1 MILAISFSNEEKTN
15 TVKNKAVT
23 EHVVN
28 RSLKSLSIPTFRDVF
43 ARRCRRLPDPSDLM
57 KAKYF
62 VLEALPGLT
71 MIKDDVLLSN

>member
-1 MILAISFSNEEKTN
+1 MKRKQ

-23 EHVVN
+23 EHGVN
-28 RSLKSLSIPTFRDVF
+28 KCLKIRLLIPTFRDVF

-62 VLEALPGLT
+62 ASEALPGLT
-71 MIKDDVLLSN
+71 VIKDDVL

>member
-1 MILAISFSNEEKTN
+1 MTLAISFSNEEKKN

-23 EHVVN
+23 EHGVN
-28 RSLKSLSIPTFRDVF
+28 RCLKRLLIPTFRDVF

-62 VLEALPGLT
+62 ALEALPGLT
-71 MIKDDVLLSN
+71 VIKDDVL